1 MKEEAPQQRTSFP
14 TRRLW
19 QSLPALLYPP
29 LQQKIRRRISARW
42 EETTDYSTHIETISR
57 TCTAVCRLLLLQF
70 QL

>member
-42 EETTDYSTHIETISR
+42 EETTD
-57 TCTAVCRLLLLQF
+57 
-70 QL
+70 